1 MEVTIQSEVGVQVN
15 ESAGFVEICV
25 NASRQSQT
33 TYEVVLRTEDDT
45 ATGNSLENVIWTL
58 ALMIGIYFI
67 GGEDYVSVEKSLLF
81 SFGFDLTQ
89 CVNIPILTDDCLE
102 QTESFNVSLSAD
114 HLGVNFDVDEIVV
127 SILEDD
133 GNWLT
138 VKCKRG
144 RSPVLH
150 FMQQQRW
157 DLNSWSTH

>member
-1 MEVTIQSEVGVQVN
+1 M
-15 ESAGFVEICV
+15 
-25 NASRQSQT
+25 
-33 TYEVVLRTEDDT
+33 
-45 ATGNSLENVIWTL
+45 IWTL

-67 GGEDYVSVEKSLLF
+67 GREDYVSVEKSLLF
-81 SFGFDLTQ
+81 SFGFELIQ
-89 CVNIPILTDDCLE
+89 CVHIPILPDDCLE

-133 GNWLT
+133 GRCLT

-144 RSPVLH
+144 RSPVLY

>member
-1 MEVTIQSEVGVQVN
+1 
-15 ESAGFVEICV
+15 
-25 NASRQSQT
+25 
-33 TYEVVLRTEDDT
+33 
-45 ATGNSLENVIWTL
+45 
-58 ALMIGIYFI
+58 MIGIYFI

-114 HLGVNFDVDEIVV
+114 HLGVNFVVDEIVV

-133 GNWLT
+133 GECLT
-138 VKCKRG
+138 VKCKTG
-144 RSPVLH
+144 RSPVLY

>member
-33 TYEVVLRTEDDT
+33 TYEVVLKTEDDT
-45 ATGNSLENVIWTL
+45 ATGNFLENVIWTL
-58 ALMIGIYFI
+58 AIKIGFYFV

-81 SFGFDLTQ
+81 SFGFELTQ

-102 QTESFNVSLSAD
+102 QTESFHISLSAD
-114 HLGVNFDVDEIVV
+114 HFGVNFDVDEIVV

-133 GNWLT
+133 GRCLT
-138 VKCKRG
+138 VKRKTA
-144 RSPVLH
+144 RSPVLDLI
-150 FMQQQRW
+150 QQQRW